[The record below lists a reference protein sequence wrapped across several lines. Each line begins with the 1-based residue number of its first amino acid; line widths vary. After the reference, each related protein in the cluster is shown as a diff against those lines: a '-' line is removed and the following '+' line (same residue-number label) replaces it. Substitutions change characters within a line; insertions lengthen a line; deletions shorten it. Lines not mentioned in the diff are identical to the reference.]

1 MGKAVHSW
9 TFPTTIWTSLTSRT
23 ISKANEEEEEEEE
36 RNDSGKR
43 RRKNCCGN
51 PSVNPG

>member
-23 ISKANEEEEEEEE
+23 ISKANDDEEEEE
-36 RNDSGKR
+36 RNDLGRR

>member
-23 ISKANEEEEEEEE
+23 ISKANEDDEEEE

>member
-23 ISKANEEEEEEEE
+23 ISKANEEEEEEE

>member
-23 ISKANEEEEEEEE
+23 ISKANEDEEEEE

>member
-23 ISKANEEEEEEEE
+23 ISKANEDEEEDE